1 MSLFVTG
8 FGPFLNVDE
17 NPSGQVAA
25 QLGLPYE
32 VLDVTFAAVD
42 AFLDQFADMPHSALM
57 MLGVAAGR
65 SRMNLEVVARNRI
78 GRVPDVLDSVMGPG
92 PVHAA
97 TERHLHGGLW
107 AGAEAWAGPMFD
119 ISVDAGDY
127 LCNYFSFE
135 AVRRFPNRQT
145 GFLHLPLPTQN
156 LTVDLMATGIRELL
170 SSRARHLTGR
180 AACFQ

>member
-1 MSLFVTG
+1 MNTFVTG
-8 FGPFLNVDE
+8 FGPFLDVAE

-25 QLGLPYE
+25 QLRLPYE

-42 AFLDQFADMPHSALM
+42 AFLDRFANMPYDELLM
-57 MLGVAAGR
+57 IGVAAGR
-65 SRMNLEVVARNRI
+65 TKMNLEVVARNRI
-78 GRVPDVLDSVMGPG
+78 GRVPDVLSTVMGPG

-135 AVRRFPNRQT
+135 AARRFPDRRT
-145 GFLHLPLPTQN
+145 GFIHIPLPSKR
-156 LTVDLMATGIRELL
+156 LTIEEMAGAISELL
-170 SSRARHLTGR
+170 TARSDPTSSR
-180 AACFQ
+180 